1 MPARSERL
9 CLMAEDRQ
17 PNPFL
22 AALGRALEAALNRGV
37 ALDADMRNQL
47 AGLEGRRI
55 GIELRG
61 ANLALAITVRDGRL
75 QVGPHW
81 DAPGDLNLHA
91 SPGSL
96 LAFALRRGDDT
107 PGRSPSAPGRSPS
120 AMGRSPSAAKAMDGR
135 ERPAPNARER
145 PPLPA
150 GKVEI
155 SGDAELARRV
165 EKLLR
170 GFRPD
175 IEEAFART
183 FGDVLGVPLA
193 RALHSAFA
201 WTRESAQ
208 SFAEDSAAFLRDDTR
223 DLVAKAQ
230 VEAFLDEVDTLRER
244 ADRLAAR
251 VQRAGNKLERS
262 GA

>member
-1 MPARSERL
+1 
-9 CLMAEDRQ
+9 MAENRQ
-17 PNPFL
+17 PNPLL
-22 AALGRALEAALNRGV
+22 AALGRALEAALNRGL
-37 ALDADMRNQL
+37 ALDGEARNQL

-61 ANLALAITVRDGRL
+61 VNLALAIAVRDGRL
-75 QVGPHW
+75 TVGPHW
-81 DAPGDLNLHA
+81 ESPGDLNLRA

-96 LAFALRRGDDT
+96 LAFALRRGGD
-107 PGRSPSAPGRSPS
+107 S
-120 AMGRSPSAAKAMDGR
+120 
-135 ERPAPNARER
+135 PAPPGSSRG
-145 PPLPA
+145 A
-150 GKVEI
+150 GKVEV

-193 RALHSAFA
+193 RALQRGFA

-208 SFAEDSAAFLRDDTR
+208 SFAQDSADFLRDDTR
-223 DLVAKAQ
+223 DLIAPAQ
-230 VEAFLDEVDTLRER
+230 LDAFLDDVDALRER

-251 VQRAGNKLERS
+251 VQRVAAKRRGD

>member
-1 MPARSERL
+1 MPARFEQSHP
-9 CLMAEDRQ
+9 MAEDRQ
-17 PNPFL
+17 PNPLL

-55 GIELRG
+55 GVELRG
-61 ANLALAITVRDGRL
+61 ANLALAISVRDGRL

-81 DAPGDLNLHA
+81 DAPADLNLHA

-96 LAFALRRGDDT
+96 LAFALRRGDD
-107 PGRSPSAPGRSPS
+107 
-120 AMGRSPSAAKAMDGR
+120 
-135 ERPAPNARER
+135 ERT
-145 PPLPA
+145 LGGST

-208 SFAEDSAAFLRDDTR
+208 SFAQDSAAFLRDDTR
-223 DLVAKAQ
+223 DLVAPA
-230 VEAFLDEVDTLRER
+230 EVDALLDDIDALRER

-251 VQRAGNKLERS
+251 VQRVTTKAG
-262 GA
+262 GGGT